1 MDIETQIQNL
11 PQLENIMMPIDFD
24 PYIKFFESIS
34 EIAKGN
40 PSFVSIKSGNLI
52 LYNKLSEPTDL
63 NDILR
68 SLDDL
73 AEYFNDDNPRVI
85 DSYHLESDTLVFE
98 LESEA

>member
-1 MDIETQIQNL
+1 MDIETQIKNL
-11 PQLENIMMPIDFD
+11 PRLENIMMPIDFD

-34 EIAKGN
+34 EIAEGN
-40 PSFVSIKSGNLI
+40 PSFVSIRSGNLN

-73 AEYFNDDNPRVI
+73 ADYFNDDNPRVI
-85 DSYHLESDTLVFE
+85 GSYRLESDTLVFE
-98 LESEA
+98 LDPEA